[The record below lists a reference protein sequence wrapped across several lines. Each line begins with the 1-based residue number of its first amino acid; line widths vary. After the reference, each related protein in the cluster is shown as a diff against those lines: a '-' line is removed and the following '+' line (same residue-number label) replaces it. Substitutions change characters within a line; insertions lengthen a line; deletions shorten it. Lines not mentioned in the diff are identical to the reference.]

1 MKIYVE
7 DNSPPSASSFLNL
20 AKEKKTFLKLK
31 KILEKLD
38 KYLVKKERIIDIYSK
53 QGMYQVNKN
62 QIHKLYIKSEKQ
74 HNDIVLKTHH
84 DKNIKLIIDDS
95 FIEKEPVNQIPY
107 EHINIPLIIYS
118 YSLNNKNNFGLVLV
132 IEFIENVKEELK
144 EEVKEYNNINNI
156 KPINYY
162 FEYTP
167 LKNSKTDDTNIPIED
182 INVFLSLVN

>member
-7 DNSPPSASSFLNL
+7 DNSPPSASSSSSFLNL
-20 AKEKKTFLKLK
+20 AKDKKTFSKVK

-62 QIHKLYIKSEKQ
+62 QIHKLYVKSEKK

-84 DKNIKLIIDDS
+84 DKNITLIIDDS
-95 FIEKEPVNQIPY
+95 VIEKELVNQIPY

-118 YSLNNKNNFGLVLV
+118 YSLNNKMTLR
-132 IEFIENVKEELK
+132 
-144 EEVKEYNNINNI
+144 
-156 KPINYY
+156 
-162 FEYTP
+162 
-167 LKNSKTDDTNIPIED
+167 S
-182 INVFLSLVN
+182 S